1 MPIYLMEV
9 GNETQSNGRR
19 NFSFYFLF
27 LVPNNQN
34 ILNINIVKDFKV
46 CCLNASFTVYIP
58 V

>member
-46 CCLNASFTVYIP
+46 CSSFTVYIP